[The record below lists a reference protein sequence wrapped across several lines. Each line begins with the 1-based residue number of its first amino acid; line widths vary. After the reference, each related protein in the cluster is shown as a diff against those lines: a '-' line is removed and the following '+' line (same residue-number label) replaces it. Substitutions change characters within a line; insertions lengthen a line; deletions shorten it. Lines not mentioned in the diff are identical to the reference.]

1 VIGVDELGPVTPR
14 IFPPASGWSPDG
26 HRIKAPLEYGRGS
39 DKAWIYGALTPK
51 DGQEFTM
58 SARSR
63 NSDNYC
69 QFLAQIEQAHPAGT
83 LFIITDNL
91 SSHTSLKTR
100 TWLACHPRI
109 QHVFIPKGAAWLNLQ
124 EGWWRLLRHEAF
136 AGRTFADY
144 DEIAQATAVATHQLN
159 QRAQPWVWGR
169 SKKPPRHKRRLFVYR
184 I

>member
-83 LFIITDNL
+83 LFIITDNPL
-91 SSHTSLKTR
+91 QSYQPQNADMVSVSSAYSAR
-100 TWLACHPRI
+100 FHP
-109 QHVFIPKGAAWLNLQ
+109 
-124 EGWWRLLRHEAF
+124 
-136 AGRTFADY
+136 
-144 DEIAQATAVATHQLN
+144 
-159 QRAQPWVWGR
+159 QRGCLVELT
-169 SKKPPRHKRRLFVYR
+169 RRLVALAAP
-184 I
+184 